1 MTEEV
6 MRAEKRAYEKVIRM
20 IAHEVNNTTAGI
32 TSTLDT
38 VEQALST
45 EDDME
50 DICDVMRGDMAHD
63 IGHDGLQLADGT
75 ALALKITPA
84 VLIHQAVIFTVVV
97 PHRAGAVFQDIFLK
111 HFLPVSPGAGVGKV
125 CEHTLAAP
133 QCSDTGFIA
142 AAGLYKHAFGFHLI
156 QLRMNQEDARL
167 DVRGHGY
174 SSLFHLSKEFPGV
187 LEALFIPGKDAA
199 LDAFVRFHGAVA
211 GGKLETVNRYLL
223 FPGGSNCKTSENC

>member
-1 MTEEV
+1 MAGTAHDI
-6 MRAEKRAYEKVIRM
+6 RAGVGEGFVNSLIR
-20 IAHEVNNTTAGI
+20 
-32 TSTLDT
+32 
-38 VEQALST
+38 
-45 EDDME
+45 
-50 DICDVMRGDMAHD
+50 DMAHD

-111 HFLPVSPGAGVGKV
+111 HFLPVSPGGGVGKV

-133 QCSDTGFIA
+133 PCSDTGFIA

-156 QLRMNQEDARL
+156 QLRMNQEDAGL

-174 SSLFHLSKEFPGV
+174 ASLFHLSKEFPGV

-223 FPGGSNCKTSENC
+223 FPGGVDEIQDSVIAVIIQLRIVHGGSQVSKRIPGKHG